1 MRCVNCGEQS
11 VYSIYKGNALCWYCF
26 EYARLQEVIKL
37 KKVRENDKLFEEA
50 KKKIEESKYW
60 IKVARLANEYYYP
73 KII

>member
-11 VYSIYKGNALCWYCF
+11 VYTVYKGNALCWDCF

-50 KKKIEESKYW
+50 KKK
-60 IKVARLANEYYYP
+60 
-73 KII
+73 